1 MQGAAGMTIE
11 RLPGVKSTPE
21 FFLHKL
27 LGSKEQIESIVA
39 VVKRTNGER
48 QTCWTALST
57 IELAAAA
64 VHTQAAACR
73 EMIE

>member
-1 MQGAAGMTIE
+1 MSIE

-27 LGSKEQIESIVA
+27 LESKDEIENIVA
-39 VVKRTNGER
+39 VVKWTNGER
-48 QTCWTALST
+48 QICWTALSI

-64 VHTQAAACR
+64 VHVQAAAAK
-73 EMIE
+73 EMIP